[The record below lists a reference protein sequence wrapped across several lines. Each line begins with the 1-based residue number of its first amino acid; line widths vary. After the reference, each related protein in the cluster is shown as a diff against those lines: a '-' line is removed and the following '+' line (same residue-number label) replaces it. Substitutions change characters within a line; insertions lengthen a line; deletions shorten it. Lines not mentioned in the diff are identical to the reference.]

1 MATHDEKVGK
11 EIIDILIRVTII
23 VKVLPFVYAATL
35 LLTFVSYL
43 LFDDSVATLMDRM
56 FYVSPITIAPLFI
69 LSRCMHFCKWHR
81 AECLLPIVPLVPVFI
96 DWHIVS
102 LGDYAT
108 LLTVAALLI
117 IFFGSLLNGY
127 FVFIS
132 NKKNVRARCQT
143 AITRYVRLLE
153 GHDN

>member
-35 LLTFVSYL
+35 LLTLTSYFLFSDNVSIFL
-43 LFDDSVATLMDRM
+43 DRM
-56 FYVSPITIAPLFI
+56 LYVSPLAIIPLYI
-69 LSRCMHFCKWHR
+69 LSKCMHFCKWHR
-81 AECLLPIVPLVPVFI
+81 AECLLPILPIATVFVDYNIYSFGEYAAGITLAAVLV
-96 DWHIVS
+96 
-102 LGDYAT
+102 
-108 LLTVAALLI
+108 

-127 FVFIS
+127 FVFIR